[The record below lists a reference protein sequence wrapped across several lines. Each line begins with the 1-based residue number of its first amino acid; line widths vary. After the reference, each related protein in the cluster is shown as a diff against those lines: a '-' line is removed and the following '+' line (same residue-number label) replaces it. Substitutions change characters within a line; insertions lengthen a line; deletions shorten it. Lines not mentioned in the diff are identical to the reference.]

1 LITNAAGVEIGGTEG
16 LPRRRAKRSVWIY
29 VGIAVVLY
37 MGFSILD
44 KMITNPNFGWPVV
57 AEFLFNP
64 AIMTG
69 LVFALWMM
77 VVTMVIGVAI
87 GTLLAVMRTSRSAVV
102 SQAAWAYIWFF
113 RGTPLLVQIIFWF
126 NIAALFPQL
135 ELGIPFGPAFIGI
148 DSNALITPMSAAIL
162 ALGLNEA
169 AYMAEIIRGGLL
181 GVDKGQDEAARA
193 LGMKP
198 PMVFRIVFP
207 QAIRIIIPATAN
219 QVINAFKNTSL
230 LSVIG
235 VADLLYSAQIIYSD
249 NFQTIP
255 LLIVASFWYLLTTSF
270 LGYGQGRLEKR
281 YSRGFTSRKHKPKIS
296 EIEIDSRDSMT
307 GVHRD

>member
-1 LITNAAGVEIGGTEG
+1 
-16 LPRRRAKRSVWIY
+16 
-29 VGIAVVLY
+29 